1 MESLADKKGAL
12 NLMNATIL
20 TERTHLFS
28 PSIKVAV
35 VVNIEG
41 EISLAMLKAAIEQA
55 VSANEILC
63 CTIGLDPDGNAYYRP
78 SGKPLYTLSVSTE
91 MWETLVAQQESLVC
105 NLEEGPLLDC
115 FVTQMEPEIQLVLVA
130 HHFVGDG
137 LSLAFFVQDVL
148 QALAG
153 NPLVYKPLSLLS
165 PSSIGDA
172 GNLNSLMRFILKRQ
186 NRSWRKTGKVFLFS
200 DYHRM
205 VQSYW
210 TNRKIQV
217 THQQLPGET
226 LTQLLQ
232 FAKKEKLTLNS
243 IIATALFKVKAER
256 AKLGLAVSVR
266 PEGYQGMG
274 NYASGI
280 SVQYQYNEQK
290 DFAENALA
298 VQRFIQ
304 KKTKNDSSKYFL
316 LHFLQGIDPTLI
328 DAAYFAAYDGY
339 DHPIAKRMQRM
350 FGYQGKPSQIGLSN
364 LMILP
369 IENHCQAFRISH
381 FCFVPPLVPNND
393 SIMGVAT
400 LGSSMELS
408 LIGAQEEQLDK
419 NQKVL
424 DQIVQELKNLVR

>member
-1 MESLADKKGAL
+1 MHT
-12 NLMNATIL
+12 NIL

-41 EISLAMLKAAIEQA
+41 TVSFTMLEESIKKAVA
-55 VSANEILC
+55 ANEILC

-78 SGKPLYTLSVSTE
+78 SEKPRYTLSLSKGP
-91 MWETLVAQQESLVC
+91 WETLVAQQESLPC

-115 FVTQMEPEIQLVLVA
+115 FVLQQVPEVQLLLVA
-130 HHFVGDG
+130 HHLVGDG
-137 LSLAFFVQDVL
+137 LSLALFVQDIL

-153 NPLVYKPLSLLS
+153 NPLVFKPLSILS
-165 PSSIGDA
+165 PSSVGDA
-172 GNLNSLMRFILKRQ
+172 SNLGGLMRFLLERQ

-200 DYHRM
+200 DYQRM

-210 TNRKIQV
+210 ANREIQI
-217 THQQLPGET
+217 THQRIQDET
-226 LTQLLQ
+226 LTALLH
-232 FAKKEKLTLNS
+232 FAKKWNLTLNS
-243 IIATALFKVKAER
+243 VIAAALFKVKAER

-280 SVQYQYNEQK
+280 SVQYRYNAQK
-290 DFAENALA
+290 DFTENAQAIQKL
-298 VQRFIQ
+298 IQ

-316 LHFLQGIDPTLI
+316 LRFLQGIDSTLI

-364 LMILP
+364 LMLLP
-369 IENHCQAFRISH
+369 IQEHYQAYRISH

-408 LIGAQEEQLDK
+408 LIGTQKEQLDE
-419 NQKVL
+419 NQKIL
-424 DQIVQELKNLVR
+424 DQIVQELKDLVG